1 MTSQPQAGGILSPS
15 AQTKHNLFVSP
26 AIQRDRAYLEY
37 VRKLRFRVSSLLS
50 RATGLNVDRSG
61 GDTPSPLP
69 PAVSAERDSAAKPV
83 CAPSIPSGLDIA
95 RELRAAP
102 RYRVL
107 IIPSLTDS
115 QAREFFMVAVDA
127 ATAERRALNLF
138 TNPLS
143 VTVEPADAGAEIPS
157 GRLTLLGEEGY
168 A

>member
-1 MTSQPQAGGILSPS
+1 VTSQPQAGGILSPS
-15 AQTKHNLFVSP
+15 AQTKHNIFVSP
-26 AIQRDRAYLEY
+26 AIERDRARLEC
-37 VRKLRFRVSSLLS
+37 VRKLRFRFFSLFS
-50 RATGLNVDRSG
+50 RATGSNAERSG
-61 GDTPSPLP
+61 GDTPSP
-69 PAVSAERDSAAKPV
+69 PAVAAERDSAAKSA
-83 CAPSIPSGLDIA
+83 CALSIPPGFDIA

-107 IIPSLTDS
+107 IIPSLADS

-138 TNPLS
+138 ARPLS

-157 GRLTLLGEEGY
+157 SRLTILGEED